1 MTMYELM
8 KQAAEEMSPPSAE
21 NIIAAYEESKA
32 SASRVKRKSIKPL
45 LVAAAIT
52 ALLGLTIGAAVGIN
66 ALAAY
71 FGARPAGSA
80 APVIIEH
87 IHSGG
92 FDVEYTDSWYS
103 DGIIYLAGRLLTP
116 EPLGDGVGY
125 AIYPAVTVNGEPV
138 SGCGEGI
145 IYPDGSFVLPIFPKN
160 RVEGNI
166 RLKIGLDAIEYRN
179 TSADEYNKSD
189 MIACS
194 GDCRTEMELSP
205 AIPEVLLNTVYHGDG
220 FTVNGVYSTAF
231 TVMIKGEG
239 LDGTP
244 SALELEDG
252 SLIFGCSDGDS
263 ILFRFDKPGQSTHA
277 AALIFADSFY
287 LMPGNDMIQSENPIR
302 IPLR

>member
-21 NIIAAYEESKA
+21 NIIAAYEESTTPA
-32 SASRVKRKSIKPL
+32 SQVRRKSIKPL
-45 LVAAAIT
+45 LVAAAIA

-125 AIYPAVTVNGEPV
+125 AIYPAAER
-138 SGCGEGI
+138 E
-145 IYPDGSFVLPIFPKN
+145 
-160 RVEGNI
+160 
-166 RLKIGLDAIEYRN
+166 
-179 TSADEYNKSD
+179 
-189 MIACS
+189 
-194 GDCRTEMELSP
+194 
-205 AIPEVLLNTVYHGDG
+205 
-220 FTVNGVYSTAF
+220 
-231 TVMIKGEG
+231 
-239 LDGTP
+239 
-244 SALELEDG
+244 
-252 SLIFGCSDGDS
+252 
-263 ILFRFDKPGQSTHA
+263 
-277 AALIFADSFY
+277 
-287 LMPGNDMIQSENPIR
+287 
-302 IPLR
+302 

>member
-1 MTMYELM
+1 MTMHELM
-8 KQAAEEMSPPSAE
+8 KHAAEEMSPPSAE
-21 NIIAAYEESKA
+21 NIIAAYEESTA
-32 SASRVKRKSIKPL
+32 SASRMRRKSIKPL
-45 LVAAAIT
+45 LAAAVIT
-52 ALLGLTIGAAVGIN
+52 ALLGLSIGAVVGIN

-87 IHSGG
+87 THGGG

-116 EPLGDGVGY
+116 EPFGDGVEY
-125 AIYPAVTVNGEPV
+125 AIYPAVTVNGEPI

-145 IYPDGSFVLPIFPKN
+145 IYPDGSFVLPIYPKT
-160 RVEGNI
+160 RTEENI
-166 RLKIGLDAIEYRN
+166 RLKIRLDAIEYRN
-179 TSADEYNKSD
+179 LYEDEYNKAA
-189 MIACS
+189 MTAYS